1 MDQHLISR
9 LALSKMN
16 AICDQIVCMMAFASI
31 TLFRRSKAWKKFKG
45 PFGGQDKEGHDMIV
59 ILSCRYQVFGA
70 SAGYDNT
77 ILSLILSCLSCVKV
91 ILRGELG

>member
-1 MDQHLISR
+1 MKEI
-9 LALSKMN
+9 
-16 AICDQIVCMMAFASI
+16 
-31 TLFRRSKAWKKFKG
+31 KG
-45 PFGGQDKEGHDMIV
+45 SFGGQDMIV
-59 ILSCRYQVFGA
+59 ILSCRYHVFGA